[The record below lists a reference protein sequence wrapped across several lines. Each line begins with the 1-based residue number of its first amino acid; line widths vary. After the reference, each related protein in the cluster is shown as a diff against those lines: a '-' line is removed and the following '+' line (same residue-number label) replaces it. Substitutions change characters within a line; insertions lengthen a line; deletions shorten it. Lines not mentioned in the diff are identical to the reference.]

1 MGMEFGSFMEF
12 HIRPG
17 KPQAGAFEE
26 SFAHVDQAE
35 AQGLD
40 GVWLAETHF
49 NPERAVLSA
58 PLIIA
63 SAIAM
68 RTKRMKV
75 GTAVQVLPLGNPLR
89 IAEETAT
96 LDQISEGRLEFGV
109 GRSGLPGSY
118 EGYGISYAESRERFY
133 EYLDI
138 IRQAWTQER
147 FTYEGKYFS
156 FHNVCLT
163 PKPYQ
168 RPHPMIRVAA
178 TTDDTFPKLGEMG
191 LPIFIGLRQ
200 VGIPKLEQQVNS
212 YKKAWTDAGHEG
224 EIDVSLR
231 VPVYVGDTASAV
243 GEPENSF
250 MRQFRRLGNQ
260 MTSALSRLDED
271 TRNARAERAEE
282 LGAVTWEQVLEE
294 KVAVGTP
301 EMVIDRVQEM
311 KERLS
316 LSGIVAEFNAGEQ
329 IPREKVARSL
339 ELFCEKV
346 IPAFK

>member
-1 MGMEFGSFMEF
+1 MEFGSFMEF
-12 HIRPG
+12 HVRPDR
-17 KPQAGAFEE
+17 PQSGAFEE
-26 SFAHVDQAE
+26 AFAHIDQAE
-35 AQGLD
+35 AQGLH
-40 GVWLAETHF
+40 GIWLAETHF
-49 NPERAVLSA
+49 NPQRAVLSA

-63 SAIAM
+63 SAIAA

-118 EGYGISYAESRERFY
+118 EGYGISYAESRERFF

-168 RPHPMIRVAA
+168 TPHPMIRVAA
-178 TTDDTFPKLGEMG
+178 TTDDTFPRLGEMG

-200 VGIPKLEQQVNS
+200 VGIPKLEEQVNS
-212 YKKAWTDAGHEG
+212 YKKAFKEAGHEG
-224 EIDVSLR
+224 DVNVSLR
-231 VPVYVGDTASAV
+231 VPLYVSDTEHAAE
-243 GEPENSF
+243 EPEDSF

-260 MTSALSRLDED
+260 ITNALDRLDAD
-271 TRNARAERAEE
+271 TRNARAERAEQ
-282 LGAVTWEQVLEE
+282 LGTVTWDDVLRE

-301 EMVIDRVQEM
+301 EMVIDRIREM

-316 LSGIVAEFNAGEQ
+316 LSGIVGEFNAGEQ
-329 IPREKVARSL
+329 IPRENVARSL
-339 ELFCEKV
+339 RLFCEKV
-346 IPAFK
+346 MPAFA